1 MYIDL
6 VSHNFTEFTC
16 HIAVARTSNA
26 VFNRSGESGHP
37 CLFLNLQER
46 LSAFYHWVW
55 CQHVVAVVVQSF
67 SRVWF
72 FATPCTTKRQASL
85 SFTISQSLLKLMSI
99 ELMMPS
105 QPLLPT
111 SPPALSLSQDQGLFQ
126 WLGSLHQVAKVLEL
140 QLQHQCF
147 QLTFRVNFL

>member
-6 VSHNFTEFTC
+6 VSHDFTEFTC
-16 HIAVARTSNA
+16 QIAVARTSSA
-26 VFNRSGESGHP
+26 VLIEVVRAGILVF
-37 CLFLNLQER
+37 FLNLQER
-46 LSAFYHWVW
+46 LSAFYHGVW
-55 CQHVVAVVVQSF
+55 CQHVAAVVQAF
-67 SRVWF
+67 SRVWL
-72 FATPCTTKRQASL
+72 FATPCTTKRQASV

-111 SPPALSLSQDQGLFQ
+111 PPPALSLSQDQGLFQ
-126 WLGSLHQVAKVLEL
+126 QLGSLHQVAKVLEL

-147 QLTFRVNFL
+147 QLTLRVDFL